1 MQIQATLQKLLDK
14 QNLASAEMRAVMHAM
29 MAGELTDA
37 QIAGFLIALR
47 CKGETVE
54 EIAAAVEVLR
64 ELVRHVSVQGEHV
77 IDTCGTGGDGA
88 NTFNI
93 STASAFVVAAAGG
106 KVAKH
111 GNRSV
116 SSNCGSA
123 DVLEA
128 AGINLD
134 MPAEQVADCVNQ
146 IGVGFLFAAKHHSA
160 VRHTV
165 NARKQMGVRTLFNLI
180 GPLSNPANAPH
191 QLIGVFDK
199 QWLVPVAEVLKKL
212 GSSHVLV
219 VHAEDGLDEISI
231 AAPTDV
237 AELKNGQV
245 TSYRVTPE
253 QFGLQRASLASLA
266 ITGAQSSLAIIRSVL
281 NNQPGPALD
290 IVALNAGAAIYAA
303 DLADTLAD
311 GIERA
316 QLVIADGSALAKFEA
331 MVAYSKTV

>member
-1 MQIQATLQKLLDK
+1 MQIQATLQKLLNQQD
-14 QNLASAEMRAVMHAM
+14 LSADEMRSVMRAM

-54 EIAAAVEVLR
+54 EIAAAVEVMR
-64 ELVRHVSVQGEHV
+64 ELAQRVPVQGEHV

-116 SSNCGSA
+116 SSRCGSA
-123 DVLEA
+123 DLLEV
-128 AGINLD
+128 AGVDLD
-134 MPAEQVADCVNQ
+134 LSAEQVAESVDA

-165 NARKQMGVRTLFNLI
+165 AARKQMGVRTLFNLI
-180 GPLSNPANAPH
+180 GPLSNPANAGH

-199 QWLVPVAEVLKKL
+199 RWVVPVAEVLKKL
-212 GSSHVLV
+212 GSQHVLV

-237 AELKNGQV
+237 AELKNGEV
-245 TSYRVTPE
+245 ISYQVTPE
-253 QFGLQRASLASLA
+253 QFGLARASLADLA
-266 ITGAQSSLAIIRSVL
+266 VADAEQSLAIIHSVFD
-281 NNQPGPALD
+281 NQPGPARD

-303 DLADTLAD
+303 DLADSLQAGIDKALA
-311 GIERA
+311 
-316 QLVIADGSALAKFEA
+316 VIASGEAKRKMQALIAR
-331 MVAYSKTV
+331 SKH

>member
-1 MQIQATLQKLLDK
+1 
-14 QNLASAEMRAVMHAM
+14 MHAM
-29 MAGELTDA
+29 MAGQLTDA

-54 EIAAAVEVLR
+54 EIAAAVSVLR
-64 ELVRHVSVQGEHV
+64 ELVRKVPVQGEHI

-116 SSNCGSA
+116 SSSCGSA

-128 AGINLD
+128 AGVNLD

-146 IGVGFLFAAKHHSA
+146 IGVGFLFAAKHHNA

-165 NARKQMGVRTLFNLI
+165 AARKEMGVRTLFNLI
-180 GPLSNPANAPH
+180 GPMSNPANAPH

-199 QWLVPVAEVLKKL
+199 QWLIPVAEVLKKL
-212 GSSHVLV
+212 GSRHVLV

-237 AELKNGQV
+237 AELKIGKI
-245 TSYRVTPE
+245 TSYSITPE

-266 ITGAQSSLAIIRSVL
+266 ITDAQSSLEIIRSVL

-303 DLADTLAD
+303 DLVDSMSD
-311 GIERA
+311 GIQRA
-316 QLVIADGSALAKFEA
+316 QQVLADGSAMAKFEA
-331 MVAYSKTV
+331 LVAYSMTD